1 MSPER
6 DHGEVEDMLAA
17 YALGA
22 VEPEDREL
30 IRAHLEGC
38 ASCTATVHRLETARD
53 AIPLAIDAVEPP
65 PRLRETILT
74 AAGRGGR
81 PAPSSMLPSK
91 VAPLRRP
98 AGHQPSRARRSL
110 TAGIAAAAII
120 AFALGA
126 GLGLGIG
133 RSLTP
138 GVPASSV
145 AQYRLAG
152 SGPMEGASGKVYE
165 LKNQGLTLVE
175 FSNLP
180 SLQPDKV
187 YELWLIPG
195 HGNPIPAGVFTADA
209 TGSHVAV
216 LARNLEG
223 LSELAVTVEAGPNG
237 ASAPTQQPELAG
249 NV

>member
-6 DHGEVEDMLAA
+6 DHEEIEDMLAA
-17 YALGA
+17 YALDA

-38 ASCTATVHRLETARD
+38 ASCTATVRRLERARD
-53 AIPLAIDAVEPP
+53 AIPIAIDVVEPP
-65 PRLRETILT
+65 SRLRETIL
-74 AAGRGGR
+74 AAASRTGPAVEPRVVAKVSRPPR
-81 PAPSSMLPSK
+81 PARPH
-91 VAPLRRP
+91 PLR
-98 AGHQPSRARRSL
+98 AWRSL
-110 TAGIAAAAII
+110 TAGIAAAAVI

-126 GLGLGIG
+126 GLGLGLG

-138 GVPASSV
+138 GAPATSV
-145 AQYRLAG
+145 VQYRLAG
-152 SGPMEGASGKVYE
+152 SGAMAGASGKVYE

-180 SLQPDKV
+180 SLQQDKV
-187 YELWLIPG
+187 YELWLIPA

-237 ASAPTQQPELAG
+237 TSAPTQQPELAG